1 MTNISQAPVAEK
13 KSLRELLGF
22 KIFGMPLPL
31 YAFTLVTLLLS
42 HFHDTLPNDIVGGL
56 ALMFIIGALFGEIG
70 KRLPIFNKYI
80 GGAPVMIFLVAAWFV
95 YAGIFTQKEIDTISN
110 VMDKTNFLN
119 LFISVL
125 ITGAILSV
133 NRKLLLK
140 SLLGYIPTILLGIA
154 GAAIFGIAIGL
165 CFGIPV
171 ERILMLY
178 VLPIMGGGN
187 GAGAVPLS
195 EIYHSVTGR
204 SREEY
209 YSTAIAI
216 LTIANI
222 FAIVVAALLDI
233 IGKKYPV
240 LTGNGELV
248 RKASFRVEDDEKAGQ
263 ITHRETAIGLVLS
276 STCFLLAYVMAK
288 GVLPN
293 IGGVEIHTFAWMVLI
308 VAALNA
314 SGLCSAEIKAGAKRL
329 SDFFSKQLLWV
340 LMVGV
345 GVCYT
350 DLQEIID
357 ALTFTNVIIAAFIVV
372 GAVIGAAIGGW
383 LIGFFPVESA
393 ITAGLCMANRGG
405 SGDLEAHEPYL
416 LRANFLAP
424 GRRYRADYR
433 QRGLWHAG
441 LRNEHGVA
449 SHLHWQQR
457 FEREHKPGA
466 AT

>member
-1 MTNISQAPVAEK
+1 MTNMTQASATEK
-13 KSLRELLGF
+13 KGASDLLRF

-31 YAFTLVTLLLS
+31 YAFALITLLLS
-42 HFHDTLPNDIVGGL
+42 HFYNAIPTDLVGGF
-56 ALMFIIGALFGEIG
+56 ALMFVMGAIFGEIG

-80 GGAPVMIFLVAAWFV
+80 GGAPVMIFLVAAYFV
-95 YAGIFTQKEIDTISN
+95 YAGIFTQKEIDAISN
-110 VMDKTNFLN
+110 VMDKSNFLN
-119 LFISVL
+119 LFIAVL

-140 SLLGYIPTILLGIA
+140 SLLGYIPTILAGII
-154 GAAIFGIAIGL
+154 GASLFGIVIGL

-171 ERILMLY
+171 DRIMMLY

-222 FAIVVAALLDI
+222 FAALLDM
-233 IGKKYPV
+233 IGKKYTW
-240 LTGNGELV
+240 LSGEGELV
-248 RKASFRVEDDEKAGQ
+248 RKASFKTEDDEKAGQ
-263 ITHRETAIGLVLS
+263 ITHRETAVGMVLS
-276 STCFLLAYVMAK
+276 TTCFLLAYVVAK
-288 GVLPN
+288 KILPS
-293 IGGVEIHTFAWMVLI
+293 IGGVSIHYFAWMVLI

-314 SGLCSAEIKAGAKRL
+314 SGLCSPEIKAGAKRL

-357 ALTFTNVIIAAFIVV
+357 ALTFANVVIAAIIVV
-372 GAVIGAAIGGW
+372 GAVVGAAIGGW
-383 LIGFFPVESA
+383 LIGFFPIESS

-405 SGDLEAHEPYL
+405 SGDLEVLSACNRMNLISYAQISSRL
-416 LRANFLAP
+416 GGGIVL
-424 GRRYRADYR
+424 
-433 QRGLWHAG
+433 
-441 LRNEHGVA
+441 VIA
-449 SHLHWQQR
+449 SIV
-457 FEREHKPGA
+457 FSMMV
-466 AT
+466 

>member
-1 MTNISQAPVAEK
+1 MLPINTQENVYDQHDPGFGDGEK
-13 KSLRELLGF
+13 GAGDLLRF

-31 YAFTLVTLLLS
+31 YAFALITLLLS
-42 HFHDTLPNDIVGGL
+42 HFYNAIPTDLVGGF
-56 ALMFIIGALFGEIG
+56 ALMFVMGAIFGEIG

-80 GGAPVMIFLVAAWFV
+80 GGAPVMIFLVAAYFV
-95 YAGIFTQKEIDTISN
+95 YAGIFTQKEIDAISN
-110 VMDKTNFLN
+110 VMDKSNFLN
-119 LFISVL
+119 LFIAVL

-140 SLLGYIPTILLGIA
+140 SLLGYIPTILAGIV
-154 GAAIFGIAIGL
+154 GASLFGIVIGL

-171 ERILMLY
+171 DRIMMLY
-178 VLPIMGGGN
+178 VLPIMGGGT
-187 GAGAVPLS
+187 ARAVPLS

-222 FAIVVAALLDI
+222 FAIIFAALLDM
-233 IGKKYPV
+233 IGKKYTW
-240 LTGNGELV
+240 LSGEGELV
-248 RKASFRVEDDEKAGQ
+248 RKASFKTEDDEKAGQ
-263 ITHRETAIGLVLS
+263 ITHRETAVGMVLS
-276 STCFLLAYVMAK
+276 TTCFLLAYVVAK
-288 GVLPN
+288 KILPS
-293 IGGVEIHTFAWMVLI
+293 IGGVSIHYFAWMVLI

-314 SGLCSAEIKAGAKRL
+314 SGLCSPEIKAGAKRL

-357 ALTFTNVIIAAFIVV
+357 ALTFANVVIAAIIVV
-372 GAVIGAAIGGW
+372 GAVVGAAIGGW
-383 LIGFFPVESA
+383 LIGFYPIESS

-405 SGDLEAHEPYL
+405 SGDLEVLSACNRMNLISYAQISSRL
-416 LRANFLAP
+416 GGGIVL
-424 GRRYRADYR
+424 
-433 QRGLWHAG
+433 
-441 LRNEHGVA
+441 VIA
-449 SHLHWQQR
+449 SIV
-457 FEREHKPGA
+457 FSMMV
-466 AT
+466 